1 MTYAAASNGGPNSNN
16 NANNAN
22 NRSSSDSPLT
32 LFSQNPLQFGPRL
45 VAGALSTVLEE
56 GIAAP
61 QRDLERLQLIV
72 NSDADDKQEQIV
84 AEIEDRIARFVSLGT
99 EKESELMASLPLPDG
114 IREMLQTG
122 EAGASGG
129 RSKPLATWTV
139 TTSTDTMDGVE
150 EVDEYV
156 TPEVTASGQA
166 ASELSQIQAAVAA
179 LRENIEALKTNEDDS
194 KVGMLKL
201 NIREAAST
209 VRQKLD
215 QQQMTTGSSDVNSA
229 LVEAKALLTEV
240 ETL

>member
-1 MTYAAASNGGPNSNN
+1 MTTTKSLRLHHASSFASTSGRTRTTTRTTTRTSRSMTYAAASNGGPNNN
-16 NANNAN
+16 NNAN
-22 NRSSSDSPLT
+22 NRSSSDSLLT

-99 EKESELMASLPLPDG
+99 GKESELMASLPLPDG

-129 RSKPLATWTV
+129 R
-139 TTSTDTMDGVE
+139 
-150 EVDEYV
+150 
-156 TPEVTASGQA
+156 
-166 ASELSQIQAAVAA
+166 
-179 LRENIEALKTNEDDS
+179 
-194 KVGMLKL
+194 
-201 NIREAAST
+201 
-209 VRQKLD
+209 
-215 QQQMTTGSSDVNSA
+215 
-229 LVEAKALLTEV
+229 
-240 ETL
+240 